1 MTKDRVVKTPTKYSN
16 VGFPVMRLAD
26 VYLMAAE
33 AIMRAHGGKAD
44 ASALAYVNEVR
55 ERAYCS
61 GKYYQADKCQAD
73 GKISLDQLTYAWLLD
88 ERSRE
93 LCSEN
98 WRRSDLVRFGCYTKG
113 YNWDFKGYM
122 PNSTG
127 DFNGK
132 DVDDKY
138 NVFPIP
144 QDDVRYNPN
153 IKQNPDYE

>member
-1 MTKDRVVKTPTKYSN
+1 MYQQAGKNDTDGRISQ
-16 VGFPVMRLAD
+16 
-26 VYLMAAE
+26 AE
-33 AIMRAHGGKAD
+33 
-44 ASALAYVNEVR
+44 
-55 ERAYCS
+55 
-61 GKYYQADKCQAD
+61 
-73 GKISLDQLTYAWLLD
+73 LTYAWLLD
-88 ERSRE
+88 ERARE
-93 LCSEN
+93 LWTEN

>member
-1 MTKDRVVKTPTKYSN
+1 MKRRLFSFLLVAALCMGLCAAVFAAPDISGRYEATSCRKDGVSYSSE
-16 VGFPVMRLAD
+16 GE
-26 VYLMAAE
+26 YLE
-33 AIMRAHGGKAD
+33 
-44 ASALAYVNEVR
+44 LN
-55 ERAYCS
+55 
-61 GKYYQADKCQAD
+61 AD
-73 GKISLDQLTYAWLLD
+73 GTVTQSQLTYSWLLD
-88 ERSRE
+88 ERARE
-93 LCSEN
+93 LWTEN

-127 DFNGK
+127 DAAGK